1 MIPPCDPSI
10 LENNPQFKRLYE
22 SLTANL
28 LNPDGSTRAHSADPT
43 REAVAEDLKQCQIR
57 SAKKRIKERTL
68 KQLAFGADSGLPNEC
83 HDNLA
88 IISLYLETPR
98 SAIDPGSSQD
108 ADGPTQDNALSLL
121 APELEAF
128 YSNIPTLILPF
139 SKILSAAIHELR
151 SLSTTNAETSPN
163 TEPLHEKPQN
173 ISAHYRS
180 TSDHYARARARD
192 RRVRTSMAP
201 VPPLASQL
209 ADRIRTLRRVQ
220 LSDLPTARRQMAA
233 TAAALLAVQTQ
244 VFERV
249 VVVLERVKYGA
260 FARATKAKAEHL
272 ATVAQGVEGK
282 LEVTKLEIASTL
294 YTPET
299 LGALNRYKQHIRETK
314 NRLDE
319 RRELAINELK
329 RYGHVEVPETA
340 GADRG
345 GPDGGTMTEIARRYG
360 SLAKEV
366 ETVRMEI
373 ARLGE

>member
-22 SLTANL
+22 NLTTNL

-57 SAKKRIKERTL
+57 STKKRIKERTL
-68 KQLAFGADSGLPNEC
+68 KQLASAADSSLPNEC

-88 IISLYLETPR
+88 IITLYLETPR
-98 SAIDPGSSQD
+98 SAIDPESPQNTEE
-108 ADGPTQDNALSLL
+108 PTKDNAASLL
-121 APELEAF
+121 APDIEIF
-128 YSNIPTLILPF
+128 YSHIPSLILPF
-139 SKILSAAIHELR
+139 SNILSTAIHELR
-151 SLSTTNAETSPN
+151 SLSTTNAEESPD
-163 TEPLHEKPQN
+163 TEPLQEKPQN

-180 TSDHYARARARD
+180 TSNHYARARARD
-192 RRVRTSMAP
+192 RRLS
-201 VPPLASQL
+201 
-209 ADRIRTLRRVQ
+209 DRVQTLRRVQ
-220 LSDLPTARRQMAA
+220 IADLPAARRKMAA
-233 TAAALLAVQTQ
+233 TAAELLAVQTQ
-244 VFERV
+244 VLERV
-249 VVVLERVKYGA
+249 VVLLERVKYGV

-282 LEVTKLEIASTL
+282 LEVTKLEIAATL

-299 LGALNRYKQHIRETK
+299 LAALSRYQQHIRESK
-314 NRLDE
+314 NRLEE
-319 RRELAINELK
+319 RRELAMEELS
-329 RYGHVEVPETA
+329 RYGDVQASETT
-340 GADRG
+340 GLDRS
-345 GPDGGTMTEIARRYG
+345 GPGGTMSEIARRYG

>member
-10 LENNPQFKRLYE
+10 LENNPQFNRLYE
-22 SLTANL
+22 NLTTNL

-57 SAKKRIKERTL
+57 STKKRIKERTL
-68 KQLAFGADSGLPNEC
+68 KQLASAADSSLPNEC

-88 IISLYLETPR
+88 IITLYLETPR
-98 SAIDPGSSQD
+98 SAIDPESPQNTEE
-108 ADGPTQDNALSLL
+108 PTKDNAASLL
-121 APELEAF
+121 APDIEIF
-128 YSNIPTLILPF
+128 YSHIPSLILPF
-139 SKILSAAIHELR
+139 SNILSTAIHELR
-151 SLSTTNAETSPN
+151 SLSTTNAEESPD
-163 TEPLHEKPQN
+163 TEPLQEKPQN

-180 TSDHYARARARD
+180 TSNHYARARARD

-209 ADRIRTLRRVQ
+209 SDRVQTLRRVQ
-220 LSDLPTARRQMAA
+220 IADLPAARRKMAA
-233 TAAALLAVQTQ
+233 TAAELLAVQTQ
-244 VFERV
+244 VLERV
-249 VVVLERVKYGA
+249 VVLLERVKYGV

-282 LEVTKLEIASTL
+282 LEVTKLEIAATL

-299 LGALNRYKQHIRETK
+299 LAALSRYQQHIRESK
-314 NRLDE
+314 NRLEE
-319 RRELAINELK
+319 RRELAMEELS
-329 RYGHVEVPETA
+329 RYGDVQASETT
-340 GADRG
+340 GLDRS
-345 GPDGGTMTEIARRYG
+345 GPGGTMSEIARRYG